1 MRELHVTSPMMSGQ
15 DVVDLQVRLQ
25 ALGYSPGP
33 ADGYYG
39 PTTAA
44 ALAELQHSVDP
55 DGALAS
61 PGSYTEALAD
71 RLALPV
77 TAKTSPGRAPSSLG
91 LLALAEAKKH
101 LGLRE
106 DPPDSNRTPFGVW
119 FGRDG
124 VAWCAIFA
132 SYCFAVGAKYVLCQ
146 GSRGSGI
153 MAGKG
158 CAYVPTIEAWLRSAG
173 LWVGRTEPQPGDV
186 AIFNWDG
193 SGAKHV
199 GLVESYVGGP
209 HGQFT
214 TVEGNTA
221 VGNDSNGGQVMN
233 RLRHL
238 SQVDGFGR
246 IA

>member
-25 ALGYSPGP
+25 YLGYSPGP

-44 ALAELQHSVDP
+44 ALAEFQHSVDP
-55 DGALAS
+55 DGKLAV
-61 PGSYTEALAD
+61 PGSLTDALWTQ
-71 RLALPV
+71 LQLPQ
-77 TAKTSPGRAPSSLG
+77 SSSGIRAGSALG

-106 DPPDSNRTPFGVW
+106 DPSGSNQTPFGVW

-124 VAWCAIFA
+124 VRWCAIFV
-132 SYCFAVGAKYVLCQ
+132 SYCFAVGAQYVLCQ
-146 GSRGSGI
+146 GSKGAGVV
-153 MAGKG
+153 AGKG

-173 LWVGRTEPQPGDV
+173 FWVGRTEPQPGDI

-193 SGAKHV
+193 RGAEHV
-199 GLVESYVGGP
+199 GLVDSYLGGP
-209 HGQFT
+209 HGQFN

-221 VGNDSNGGQVMN
+221 VGNDSNGGQVAS

-246 IA
+246 IT